1 MEESKIV
8 LGIVGG
14 HNPDR
19 PTNQL
24 VLASS
29 NGSAEDGTT
38 TLLIQLSKYIMAARH
53 GCLPW
58 ICADNLKC
66 TYGDKEG

>member
-1 MEESKIV
+1 M
-8 LGIVGG
+8 
-14 HNPDR
+14 
-19 PTNQL
+19 
-24 VLASS
+24 AAS
-29 NGSAEDGTT
+29 NGSSEDGTT